1 MQQQLNELKQAVQ
14 DARNEMNDAI
24 DEVQINLGYEI
35 NAIKEALNSTSS
47 MNDGEE

>member
-35 NAIKEALNSTSS
+35 NAIKERLNSTSS
-47 MNDGEE
+47 MSDGEE